1 MKVSHFA
8 PGPALAPFVRG
19 YEVVEADAEAERT
32 LVPEAGLVIAFRHAG
47 ASWLV
52 EEGALRE
59 VPAASVTGLRLTAR
73 RMRTAAGG
81 SVVVAKLR
89 ETGAAPFLEGPLHR
103 LFATTRPLEAAAP
116 RGEVER
122 TAAEVRGAAAVEDRV
137 VAVERFLLRRA
148 SANPAWHPDPA
159 VEATVRAILADPS
172 AVRVAAQ
179 AAAQGLGVEALERRF
194 RRAVGASPK
203 QLAAI
208 VRLRRAVALRA
219 GAPTLGE
226 LALEAGYY
234 DQAHFNRQFTA
245 MLGAAPGAFLTRVE
259 YCME

>member
-1 MKVSHFA
+1 
-8 PGPALAPFVRG
+8 
-19 YEVVEADAEAERT
+19 
-32 LVPEAGLVIAFRHAG
+32 
-47 ASWLV
+47 
-52 EEGALRE
+52 
-59 VPAASVTGLRLTAR
+59 
-73 RMRTAAGG
+73 
-81 SVVVAKLR
+81 
-89 ETGAAPFLEGPLHR
+89 
-103 LFATTRPLEAAAP
+103 
-116 RGEVER
+116 
-122 TAAEVRGAAAVEDRV
+122 
-137 VAVERFLLRRA
+137 
-148 SANPAWHPDPA
+148 